1 VMNPRRRLM
10 ILVVS
15 VMALALAG
23 CGKVKDITVTSLQLE
38 SIAPQGLKG
47 IDVYM
52 AVGIDNPAFQ
62 IGLEDIHGSLKHSGK
77 VLGRVTMDP
86 MVLQRKSAEI
96 YHVKAFLS
104 LGEEARLR
112 DLLMFTNIEKLY
124 ECTVDMSA
132 TPRLKSGLGAPI
144 TLKDIPLKKLLED
157 DENEKK

>member
-1 VMNPRRRLM
+1 M

-104 LGEEARLR
+104 LGEDAGLR
-112 DLLMFTNIEKLY
+112 DLLMLTNIEKLY
-124 ECTVDMSA
+124 ECTVDVSA
-132 TPRLKSGLGAPI
+132 TPRLKSGLGTPI

>member
-1 VMNPRRRLM
+1 M

-104 LGEEARLR
+104 LGEDARLR
-112 DLLMFTNIEKLY
+112 DLIMFTNIEKLY
-124 ECTVDMSA
+124 ECTVDVSA
-132 TPRLKSGLGAPI
+132 TPRLKSGLGTPI

>member
-1 VMNPRRRLM
+1 M

-104 LGEEARLR
+104 LGEDAGLR

-124 ECTVDMSA
+124 ECTVDVSA
-132 TPRLKSGLGAPI
+132 TPRLKSGLGTPI

>member
-1 VMNPRRRLM
+1 MNPRRRLM

-86 MVLQRKSAEI
+86 MALQRKSAEI

>member
-1 VMNPRRRLM
+1 M

-15 VMALALAG
+15 VMTLALAG

-104 LGEEARLR
+104 LGEDARLR

-124 ECTVDMSA
+124 ECTVDVSA

>member
-1 VMNPRRRLM
+1 M

-52 AVGIDNPAFQ
+52 AVGIDNPSFQ

-104 LGEEARLR
+104 LGEDAGLR
-112 DLLMFTNIEKLY
+112 DLLMLTNIEKLY
-124 ECTVDMSA
+124 ECTVDVSA
-132 TPRLKSGLGAPI
+132 TPRLKSGLGTPI